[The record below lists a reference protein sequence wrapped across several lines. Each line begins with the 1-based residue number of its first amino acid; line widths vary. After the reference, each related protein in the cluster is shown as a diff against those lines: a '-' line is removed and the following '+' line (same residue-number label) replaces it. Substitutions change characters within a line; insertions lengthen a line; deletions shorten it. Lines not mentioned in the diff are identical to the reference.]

1 MEQKEN
7 NIVEITD
14 LDNSN
19 RPPKPKIKVTTFLLP
34 NKIPNKVGVANSP
47 IHRTQSAK
55 EPSSREHSPYKTNR
69 QQNISKRPL
78 SLHRTHRTPRIIATD
93 ELTSKR
99 QLALARCSSQSEN
112 NICTESLRSPE
123 DDDIE
128 EEILEKSISHESILR
143 EAHAL
148 QLIPTI
154 KVRQRNYLQGKVGAI
169 SLLGTNELYRMCP
182 NREIT
187 IFVGT
192 WNMNGQS
199 PPKELNDFLLPIDVE
214 HVPDILVVGTQ
225 ESCSE
230 KFEWEVTLQ
239 ETLGPTHILYHSN
252 SLGTLHVSVFLR
264 RDLIWYISMPE
275 DASLSVRPGTAFR
288 TKGAVATCFMLFGTS
303 FLFVIAHLTAHQEK
317 VKERVADVKKI
328 VNSLDLPKNLPCKNK
343 SKDVTQNFDYVFWC
357 GDLNFRLATP
367 RSKVLEWLEKTSFPL
382 PPHMPHGYMHHD
394 QLCSVLAEGAAFRG
408 FTEAKITFPP
418 TYKYDPGTQNFDTSS
433 KQRAPAYT
441 DRILYK
447 QRSIRRLS
455 SAPSIPP
462 LQCLAYNSVPSITTS
477 DHKPVWGLFKAHIR
491 PGLDT
496 IPLAAGL
503 FNREVYIEGLSRR
516 ATFLKEHKGAT
527 TVCSIQ

>member
-1 MEQKEN
+1 MEQGAN
-7 NIVEITD
+7 NTEDFSDTNDIHKS
-14 LDNSN
+14 L
-19 RPPKPKIKVTTFLLP
+19 KPKIKVTSCLLP
-34 NKIPNKVGVANSP
+34 NKIPNKVGVLNSP
-47 IHRTQSAK
+47 IHRTQSA
-55 EPSSREHSPYKTNR
+55 RETGTRDHSPFRTNR
-69 QQNISKRPL
+69 QLNISKRPL
-78 SLHRTHRTPRIIATD
+78 SLHRSYRSPRILTAD
-93 ELTSKR
+93 ELSSKR
-99 QLALARCSSQSEN
+99 HIALARCSSQSEN
-112 NICTESLRSPE
+112 DICKESLRSPE
-123 DDDIE
+123 EDIE
-128 EEILEKSISHESILR
+128 EELIEKSISHESILR
-143 EAHAL
+143 EAHAF
-148 QLIPTI
+148 QLIPTT
-154 KVRQRNYLQGKVGAI
+154 KVRQRNYLQGKVGAN

-214 HVPDILVVGTQ
+214 HVPDILVIGTQ

-252 SLGTLHVSVFLR
+252 SLGTLHVCVFLR

-288 TKGAVATCFMLFGTS
+288 TKGAIATGFMLFGTS

-317 VKERVADVKKI
+317 VKERVSDVKKI
-328 VNSLDLPKNLPCKNK
+328 VNSLDLPKSLPCKNK

-367 RSKVLEWLEKTSFPL
+367 RSKVLEWLEKTNFPL

-394 QLCSVLAEGAAFRG
+394 QLCSVLADGAAFRG

-447 QRSIRRLS
+447 QRTTRRLS
-455 SAPSIPP
+455 SAVHIPP

-477 DHKPVWGLFKAHIR
+477 DHKPVWALFKAYVR

-496 IPLAAGL
+496 
-503 FNREVYIEGLSRR
+503 
-516 ATFLKEHKGAT
+516 
-527 TVCSIQ
+527 